1 MTSQRASF
9 FPSETN
15 IFVVEFRY
23 YPAPKS
29 NPICKNQPNQ
39 SMMFLLGFHVKFP
52 GLFLKKSSL
61 PLHANSRFFP
71 SSAHPKAGSLLQH
84 PQNDILFCR
93 YIMTFKDCQCQERVQ
108 FLCCFPTLRMI
119 MIRKRTQKISENLP
133 HLFGDVR
140 VSSEIKP
147 HSLAFPNHTNHSYQQ
162 LNVDYRFTIISSI
175 SHQFPIMQSTRRWL
189 QFISTTYSSNGCFFL
204 LFSST

>member
-1 MTSQRASF
+1 MKFLDVTATWVAMTYYQVNSLGTLPHSRSVLQTNTEATMTSQRASF

-119 MIRKRTQKISENLP
+119 MIRKRTQKICHIFLEM
-133 HLFGDVR
+133 FGCQVKLSR
-140 VSSEIKP
+140 THWHFQI
-147 HSLAFPNHTNHSYQQ
+147 T
-162 LNVDYRFTIISSI
+162 
-175 SHQFPIMQSTRRWL
+175 PITP
-189 QFISTTYSSNGCFFL
+189 INN
-204 LFSST
+204 